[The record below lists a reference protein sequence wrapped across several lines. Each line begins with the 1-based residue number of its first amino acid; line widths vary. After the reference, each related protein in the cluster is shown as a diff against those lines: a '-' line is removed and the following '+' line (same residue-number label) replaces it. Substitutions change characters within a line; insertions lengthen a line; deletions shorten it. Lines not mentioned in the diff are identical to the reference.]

1 MCDLN
6 IPAIGLALDD
16 GIGPNNV
23 ALDPILYLNSEIIMG
38 YQNKGWFLLRVGV
51 LLFNS
56 NCKMTRHW
64 SYVG

>member
-38 YQNKGWFLLRVGV
+38 YQNKGWFLSQGLCSTFE
-51 LLFNS
+51 LKL
-56 NCKMTRHW
+56 
-64 SYVG
+64 

>member
-38 YQNKGWFLLRVGV
+38 YQNKGWFLSQGWCSTFELK
-51 LLFNS
+51 L
-56 NCKMTRHW
+56 
-64 SYVG
+64 